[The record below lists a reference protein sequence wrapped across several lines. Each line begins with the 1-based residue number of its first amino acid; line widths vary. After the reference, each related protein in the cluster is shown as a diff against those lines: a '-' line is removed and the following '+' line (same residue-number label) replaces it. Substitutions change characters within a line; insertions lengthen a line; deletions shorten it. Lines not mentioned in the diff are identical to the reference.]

1 MAKLATCICAE
12 CVDFWILAVWCRLIF
27 YLLYTNMPYQQQKTM
42 WSSALSCEL
51 LPPWHWFIF
60 GPIQKMSLFWG
71 VDSIPPVVLGE
82 FVCCNCFR
90 PGHQSHG
97 PGSGVPRILLK
108 KTPTSPS
115 QAQHVFLFFFF
126 LKLLD
131 IDILLV
137 PKSLVHRFIDTKVRS
152 RCM

>member
-1 MAKLATCICAE
+1 MDGQTGNLHLWWLCWLLDIS
-12 CVDFWILAVWCRLIF
+12 RLIF
-27 YLLYTNMPYQQQKTM
+27 YLLQISMPYQQQKQCGR
-42 WSSALSCEL
+42 WPWVVSCC
-51 LPPWHWFIF
+51 PPWHWFII

-71 VDSIPPVVLGE
+71 VDSIPAVVLGE

-97 PGSGVPRILLK
+97 RGSGIPRFLLK
-108 KTPTSPS
+108 KAPTSLS
-115 QAQHVFLFFFF
+115 QAQHVLFSF
-126 LKLLD
+126 LKRLD
-131 IDILLV
+131 IEILLV